1 MFFQHNRIK
10 LKAKSRQRAEK
21 LPNNTCEQSTGQK
34 KKKHKSYRKLKNI
47 LN

>member
-10 LKAKSRQRAEK
+10 LKTKSRQRAEK

-34 KKKHKSYRKLKNI
+34 TKNKKTNNTNHIGN
-47 LN
+47 